1 MKKKYIRP
9 ETFQIDILAWPYP
22 LDELL
27 HNAVCCILFNDSS
40 SYTILGG
47 KGGGG
52 VQRPVLPW
60 TSSLKV
66 TSWGPWWV
74 TLLVPEQTYV
84 PLSPGLTEGITSS
97 WPLLSSISVR
107 PSLLHVIL
115 GVGLQY
121 KVTGLRHRHLTPCI
135 SCIHVYLYIT
145 FPYLWKIMSN
155 KNSNLHKRK
164 GENSREHKLIIYSF
178 VQCSLR

>member
-1 MKKKYIRP
+1 MQSVASSLM
-9 ETFQIDILAWPYP
+9 TV
-22 LDELL
+22 
-27 HNAVCCILFNDSS
+27 AVTLFW
-40 SYTILGG
+40 GG
-47 KGGGG
+47 RGGGG
-52 VQRPVLPW
+52 VHRPVLPW

-84 PLSPGLTEGITSS
+84 PLSPGLTEEITSS

-121 KVTGLRHRHLTPCI
+121 KVTVLRHRHLTPCI
-135 SCIHVYLYIT
+135 SCVHVYLYIT
-145 FPYLWKIMSN
+145 FAYFWKIMSN

-164 GENSREHKLIIYSF
+164 GENSRKHKLIIHSF
-178 VQCSLR
+178 VQCCLW